1 MTSDEFT
8 LNFTGCNLGTTGEGA
23 VTGANYTMRARQ
35 RQRPRQKE
43 AGMRSGIKT
52 FLLKSSLGR
61 FVLECYSKWFGVRL
75 LHLRVKSE
83 CKKLRE
89 LLNAGQASIQISY
102 DTSVYG
108 HHYGDFIA
116 VVMLAR
122 YLKASGAA
130 VTFFILDNGSRR
142 DDWELLDLDQQ
153 MSVLQDLVEL
163 SSKLLDAETEVLPEA
178 LNSTSHI
185 IFGANSPKDGPP
197 AALALLL
204 TKLVE
209 TSEGTLPEGFL
220 LPTGWGKEIEED
232 LGHRDAPYV
241 AWNVRKGKWGLYRDN
256 TEEQVIA
263 DFRELRKLCP
273 DRRIVLLSTPGGI
286 EWVFSILQKSGDL
299 YLGADDAQILFPQP
313 KAGFTEAMLCI
324 LSAEE
329 YFQREGGGMVMVAIF
344 SQVPYLMV
352 INFWTSYL
360 GYQLHGDK
368 IVPWASPRQR
378 FLHRP
383 LDSQR
388 VPFGDLYNQT
398 SEAS

>member
-1 MTSDEFT
+1 
-8 LNFTGCNLGTTGEGA
+8 L
-23 VTGANYTMRARQ
+23 
-35 RQRPRQKE
+35 
-43 AGMRSGIKT
+43 
-52 FLLKSSLGR
+52 
-61 FVLECYSKWFGVRL
+61 W
-75 LHLRVKSE
+75 VKSE

-89 LLNAGQASIQISY
+89 LLNVGQASIQISY

-163 SSKLLDAETEVLPEA
+163 SSKLLDAEIEVLPEA
-178 LNSTSHI
+178 PNSTAHI

-209 TSEGTLPEGFL
+209 TSEGPLPEGFL
-220 LPTGWGKEIEED
+220 LPTGWGNEIEED
-232 LGHRDAPYV
+232 LGHQDAPYL

-263 DFRELRKLCP
+263 DFRELRKLFP
-273 DRRIVLLSTPGGI
+273 DHRIVLLSTPGGI

-352 INFWTSYL
+352 MNFWTSYL

-378 FLHRP
+378 LVHRP

-388 VPFGDLYNQT
+388 VPFGDLYNQS